1 MSNLTKVTIE
11 AYSLFEFCKEVQDR
25 IIEGYRFNFES
36 NEMFPTAFGSL
47 LVAGLEK
54 PLVETKVETKVELV
68 VEPVVEPVQEP
79 QLKSKVKLKV

>member
-11 AYSLFEFCKEVQDR
+11 AYSLFEFCKQVQDR

-54 PLVETKVETKVELV
+54 PLVETKVETKVE
-68 VEPVVEPVQEP
+68 PVVEPVQEP
-79 QLKSKVKLKV
+79 QLKSKVKLK

>member
-54 PLVETKVETKVELV
+54 AEAKPEPLPILDS
-68 VEPVVEPVQEP
+68 VQEP